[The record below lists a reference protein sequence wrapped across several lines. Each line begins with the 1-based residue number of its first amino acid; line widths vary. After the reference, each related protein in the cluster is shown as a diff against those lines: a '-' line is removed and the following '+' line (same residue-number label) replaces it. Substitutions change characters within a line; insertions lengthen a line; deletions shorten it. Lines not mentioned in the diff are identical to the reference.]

1 MLTWLRCR
9 HLGHPGW
16 QVCRPSEPNR
26 SQRRSYSPGFQRQTH
41 FAHFYCRCTFTDTHK
56 SCLLHLKWKWKW
68 RLEKKI
74 DWLKVVSNESRIIIL
89 QRRTLFFILALFFA
103 AAGSNQKVDN
113 ASQKWTGLRCAKT
126 VTFKMCDVNRSENW
140 ALKFSYE
147 PEGGLFNP
155 STHSWD
161 SNHWVYWPSEV
172 FFPYPINQQRSSIR
186 SSIRISLRKI
196 HFSEVLNL
204 L

>member
-26 SQRRSYSPGFQRQTH
+26 SQRRSYSPGFQRQT
-41 FAHFYCRCTFTDTHK
+41 FCTF
-56 SCLLHLKWKWKW
+56 LLSLYVHRYTQILSSAFKVKVKWSEDWK
-68 RLEKKI
+68 KM

-172 FFPYPINQQRSSIR
+172 FF
-186 SSIRISLRKI
+186 LT
-196 HFSEVLNL
+196 L
-204 L
+204 